1 MRFFKAI
8 GTLILL
14 ALLCASIALT
24 LAAGALRFIALN
36 PAYIKAFLP
45 TESYCIEMRGQISD
59 DLDHVALLYGLEE
72 GAFSNVVT
80 DEAIRTYTNTLIDM
94 LYAEDAEAP
103 LNLPAFPADGFR
115 TYLRTH
121 TSFSEQGINDCAE
134 DCAQAVTEDLS
145 AINTPLIVGPFL
157 TLKNHTFSRSSL
169 VLFVAGLLLTILM
182 LVFLRM
188 LYYSAKSK
196 RTGAVIR
203 RGGCFMGVTVV
214 FVPVM
219 QFLLF
224 GYVGRLNI
232 SPSAFRTMLTGFL
245 NVILY
250 GWFLALLALELL
262 TFLLLLVAIARAAH
276 RKKSGNSRKNA

>member
-14 ALLCASIALT
+14 ALLCASIVLT
-24 LAAGALRFIALN
+24 LAAGALRFVALN

-45 TESYCIEMRGQISD
+45 TNLYCEEMRARLSD

-72 GAFSNVVT
+72 GAFSDVVT
-80 DEAIRTYTNTLIDM
+80 DEAIRTYTNTLIDA
-94 LYAEDAEAP
+94 LYAEDAKSP
-103 LNLPAFPADGFR
+103 LDLPAFPADGFR
-115 TYLRTH
+115 TCLRTN
-121 TSFSEQGINDCAE
+121 TSFSEQGIKDCAE

-145 AINTPLIVGPFL
+145 AINTPLIIGPFL
-157 TLKNHTFSRSSL
+157 TLRNHTFSRSSL
-169 VLFVAGLLLTILM
+169 VLFVAGLLLVILM

-188 LYYSAKSK
+188 LYYDAKSK
-196 RTGAVIR
+196 RTGAVVR
-203 RGGCFMGVTVV
+203 RGGCFMGVTIV

-219 QFLLF
+219 QFILF

-245 NVILY
+245 NVVLY
-250 GWFLALLALELL
+250 GWFLALLALELI

-276 RKKSGNSRKNA
+276 QKKSGKSRKNA